1 MPLYQE
7 NNMSGGG
14 ARIMPS
20 YEKVIVDER
29 DKAIKEELKEAMPKV
44 PYKGKQEETK
54 LLPSQKKNTDDLM
67 FDLKVF
73 NPSKPPPRKDPIKQ
87 KMMNLPGN
95 EILFSTPY
103 VPSQFQNYMNQ
114 QFDKYAHPFIY
125 KDYNIN
131 LNGLNTNHIMAQRVF
146 EDILPPDDI
155 YSSFKSLRERNVL
168 CDYIR
173 STFITNDDGE
183 HKDFSGGKESLNSR
197 LNLIEL
203 TPFMPHNLTN
213 NKYKNRPKNMLM
225 YSSCYPIKYNEK
237 TKRCDCAD
245 KHTIMNVRVYNLT
258 NEEYTYFNPNNLL
271 SNGTSSTGSSSA
283 SSSASSSS
291 SGTPTAASLPIDKS
305 SNIIRELKYFQFM
318 RQKINKDKYCPNF
331 ICSYC
336 YFISKDCNVN
346 FNNEQITNNKYDS
359 NGCLIQQKK
368 KTQMCLII
376 LTEGPDFN
384 IYTWASNRAQM
395 DRNLVKQ
402 VGCGYK
408 TNEMWDNVLFQIII
422 VFYTMWQK
430 KFTYK
435 DMKLNN
441 NFYIKSFATSTANPK
456 YFKYVVEQV
465 EYYIQ
470 NTGYL
475 LLCNTDNHDITEGEN
490 VCKILSNTEFNDDVN
505 NIENIIM
512 ENAKR
517 CLAIDS
523 FKAQDL
529 VSPSQEILDKI
540 VKINNLLNNSSV
552 SNLGSNIFETILL
565 TNFNNFINDR
575 IGTHLKGQGQSQVDE
590 TRFIIQDNFTPK
602 KGDLC
607 VRPDGDMWKICMF
620 IKSESPG
627 SGLFII
633 EKGSDAVSL
642 PISSMYSIGSSVNIQ
657 QQNNNLSVDN
667 LEEIYYIN

>member
-44 PYKGKQEETK
+44 PYKGKQEDTK

-146 EDILPPDDI
+146 EDILPPDDV
-155 YSSFKSLRERNVL
+155 YSSFKTLRERNVL

-271 SNGTSSTGSSSA
+271 SNGTSSTGSSS
-283 SSSASSSS
+283 S
-291 SGTPTAASLPIDKS
+291 SGIPTAPSLPIDKS
-305 SNIIRELKYFQFM
+305 SNIIRELKYFQFV

-346 FNNEQITNNKYDS
+346 FNNEQITNSKYDS

-408 TNEMWDNVLFQIII
+408 TDEMWDNVLFQIII

-441 NFYIKSFATSTANPK
+441 NFYIKSFSTSTANPK
-456 YFKYVVEQV
+456 YYKYVVEQV
-465 EYYIQ
+465 EYYIK

-505 NIENIIM
+505 NIENVIM

-575 IGTHLKGQGQSQVDE
+575 IGTHLKGQGQGQVDE

-607 VRPDGDMWKICMF
+607 VRQDGDMWKICMF

-627 SGLFII
+627 LGLFII

>member
-44 PYKGKQEETK
+44 PYKGKQEDTK

-146 EDILPPDDI
+146 EDILPPDDV
-155 YSSFKSLRERNVL
+155 YSSFKTLRERNVL

-271 SNGTSSTGSSSA
+271 SNGTSSTGSSS
-283 SSSASSSS
+283 S
-291 SGTPTAASLPIDKS
+291 SGIPTAPSLPIDKS
-305 SNIIRELKYFQFM
+305 SNIIRELKYFQFV

-346 FNNEQITNNKYDS
+346 FNNEQITNSKYDS

-408 TNEMWDNVLFQIII
+408 TDEMWDNVLFQIII

-456 YFKYVVEQV
+456 YYKYVVEQV
-465 EYYIQ
+465 EYYIK

-505 NIENIIM
+505 NIENVIM

-575 IGTHLKGQGQSQVDE
+575 IGTHLKGQGQGQVDE

-607 VRPDGDMWKICMF
+607 VRQDGDMWKICMF
-620 IKSESPG
+620 IKSESSG
-627 SGLFII
+627 YGLFII

>member
-20 YEKVIVDER
+20 YEKVVVDER
-29 DKAIKEELKEAMPKV
+29 DKEEREKDEKEAMPKV
-44 PYKGKQEETK
+44 PYKGKPEDTK

-114 QFDKYAHPFIY
+114 QFEKYAHPFIY

-146 EDILPPDDI
+146 EDILPPDDV

-283 SSSASSSS
+283 SSSS

-305 SNIIRELKYFQFM
+305 SNIIRELKYFQFV

-456 YFKYVVEQV
+456 YFKYVVEQI

-505 NIENIIM
+505 NIENVIM

-575 IGTHLKGQGQSQVDE
+575 IGTHLKGHGQGQVDE

-633 EKGSDAVSL
+633 EKGNDAVSL

-657 QQNNNLSVDN
+657 QQDNNLSVDN

>member
-44 PYKGKQEETK
+44 SYKGKPEDTK

-146 EDILPPDDI
+146 EDILPPDDV

-283 SSSASSSS
+283 SSSS
-291 SGTPTAASLPIDKS
+291 SGTPTAPTLPIDKS
-305 SNIIRELKYFQFM
+305 SNIIRELKYFQFV

-408 TNEMWDNVLFQIII
+408 TDEMWNNVLFQIII

-505 NIENIIM
+505 NIENVIM

-575 IGTHLKGQGQSQVDE
+575 IGTNLRGQGSKDHGDE

-607 VRPDGDMWKICMF
+607 VRSDGDMWKICMF

-627 SGLFII
+627 FGLFII

>member
-271 SNGTSSTGSSSA
+271 SNGTSSTS
-283 SSSASSSS
+283 SSSS
-291 SGTPTAASLPIDKS
+291 SGTPTASSLPIDKS

-512 ENAKR
+512 ENSKR

>member
-44 PYKGKQEETK
+44 PYKGKQEETQ

-114 QFDKYAHPFIY
+114 QFEKYAHPFIY

-146 EDILPPDDI
+146 EDILPPDDV

-283 SSSASSSS
+283 SSSS

-305 SNIIRELKYFQFM
+305 SNIIRELKYFQFV

-395 DRNLVKQ
+395 DRNLIKQ

-408 TNEMWDNVLFQIII
+408 TDEMWNNVLFQIII

-441 NFYIKSFATSTANPK
+441 NFYIKSFSTSTANPK

-505 NIENIIM
+505 NIENVIM

-575 IGTHLKGQGQSQVDE
+575 IGTHLKGHGQGQVDE

-633 EKGSDAVSL
+633 EKGNDAVSL

-657 QQNNNLSVDN
+657 QQDNNLSVDN

>member
-29 DKAIKEELKEAMPKV
+29 DKAEREKDEKEAMPKV
-44 PYKGKQEETK
+44 PYKGKQEDTK

-146 EDILPPDDI
+146 EDILPPDDV
-155 YSSFKSLRERNVL
+155 YSSFKTLRERNVL

-271 SNGTSSTGSSSA
+271 SNGTSSTSST
-283 SSSASSSS
+283 SS
-291 SGTPTAASLPIDKS
+291 SGTPTASSLPIDKS
-305 SNIIRELKYFQFM
+305 SNIIRELKYFQFV

-346 FNNEQITNNKYDS
+346 FNNEQITNSKYDS

-376 LTEGPDFN
+376 LTEGADFN

-408 TNEMWDNVLFQIII
+408 TAEMWDNVLFQIII

-441 NFYIKSFATSTANPK
+441 NFYIKSFATSTANPS
-456 YFKYVVEQV
+456 YYKYVVEQV
-465 EYYIQ
+465 EYYIKD
-470 NTGYL
+470 TGYL
-475 LLCNTDNHDITEGEN
+475 LLCNTDNHDITEGKN
-490 VCKILSNTEFNDDVN
+490 VCKILSKDEFDDDVN
-505 NIENIIM
+505 NIENVIM

-540 VKINNLLNNSSV
+540 VKINNLLNNSSI

-575 IGTHLKGQGQSQVDE
+575 IGTHLRSQGGRDQADE
-590 TRFIIQDNFTPK
+590 TKFIIQDNFTPK

-633 EKGSDAVSL
+633 EKGHDAVSL

-657 QQNNNLSVDN
+657 QQKISVDN

>member
-44 PYKGKQEETK
+44 PYKGKQEDTK

-146 EDILPPDDI
+146 EDILPPDDV
-155 YSSFKSLRERNVL
+155 YSSFKTLRERNVL

-271 SNGTSSTGSSSA
+271 SNGTSSTGSSS
-283 SSSASSSS
+283 S
-291 SGTPTAASLPIDKS
+291 SGTPTAPSLPIDKS
-305 SNIIRELKYFQFM
+305 SNIIRELKYFQFV

-346 FNNEQITNNKYDS
+346 FNNEQITNSKYDS

-408 TNEMWDNVLFQIII
+408 TDEMWDNVLFQIII

-456 YFKYVVEQV
+456 YYKYVVEQV
-465 EYYIQ
+465 EYYIK

-505 NIENIIM
+505 NIENVIM

-575 IGTHLKGQGQSQVDE
+575 IGTHLKGQGQGQVDE

-607 VRPDGDMWKICMF
+607 VRQDGDMWKICMF
-620 IKSESPG
+620 IKSESSG
-627 SGLFII
+627 YGLFII

>member
-14 ARIMPS
+14 VRVMPS
-20 YEKVIVDER
+20 YEKVVEDER
-29 DKAIKEELKEAMPKV
+29 DKAYKEETKEQTKV
-44 PYKGKQEETK
+44 PYKGPYKPEDKK
-54 LLPSQKKNTDDLM
+54 LLPSQKRNI
-67 FDLKVF
+67 
-73 NPSKPPPRKDPIKQ
+73 NPPGKHSQEKDPIKQ

-155 YSSFKSLRERNVL
+155 YSSFSKLGHRNVL

-258 NEEYTYFNPNNLL
+258 NEEYTYFNPNNL
-271 SNGTSSTGSSSA
+271 SSVGPSTPGTSTTGTS
-283 SSSASSSS
+283 
-291 SGTPTAASLPIDKS
+291 SLPIDKS
-305 SNIIRELKYFQFM
+305 SNILRELKYFQFI

-376 LTEGPDFN
+376 LTEGADFN
-384 IYTWASNRAQM
+384 IYNWASNRAQM

-408 TNEMWDNVLFQIII
+408 TAEMWDNVLFQIII

-456 YFKYVVEQV
+456 YYKYVVEQV
-465 EYYIQ
+465 EYYIK

-475 LLCNTDNHDITEGEN
+475 LLCNTDNHDITEGKN
-490 VCKILSNTEFNDDVN
+490 VCKILSKDEFGDDIN
-505 NIENIIM
+505 NIENVIM

-540 VKINNLLNNSSV
+540 VKINNLLNNTSP

-575 IGTHLKGQGQSQVDE
+575 IGTHLRAQQGQSQTDE
-590 TRFIIQDNFTPK
+590 TKFIIQDNFTPK

-607 VRPDGDMWKICMF
+607 VRQDEDMWKICMF

-657 QQNNNLSVDN
+657 QQNVNLSVDN